1 MIRDIAGAGAT
12 QGWAGTATSAA
23 NIQKQACE
31 DHADA
36 WAVRFTREAG
46 IDPQGGVPLLNAFA
60 KLQQPGWLGFAQQ
73 FISDHSISALR
84 IVHVV
89 ALINKKQPLSEQHP
103 SDSR

>member
-1 MIRDIAGAGAT
+1 L
-12 QGWAGTATSAA
+12 
-23 NIQKQACE
+23 
-31 DHADA
+31 
-36 WAVRFTREAG
+36 F
-46 IDPQGGVPLLNAFA
+46 NAFA
-60 KLQQPGWLGFAQQ
+60 KLQQPGWQGFAQQ

>member
-46 IDPQGGVPLLNAFA
+46 IDPQGGVRLTTGDDLLKQLLKQIRFLESPMAI
-60 KLQQPGWLGFAQQ
+60 LGE
-73 FISDHSISALR
+73 R
-84 IVHVV
+84 GVV
-89 ALINKKQPLSEQHP
+89 RNLLIETQSGEPTPRQM
-103 SDSR
+103 